1 MAVVVKY
8 GSYTFDIAPFV
19 SRSQEVLY
27 DGLSKKGQVTA
38 VELAGTILVDDGV
51 YDAGFAGLNAK
62 RNALI
67 SAFETDFQ
75 SLVVLED
82 SVEILRFDY
91 CSVGS
96 VSFEPSG
103 NGIAAKYS
111 ISLKCYEQDLFA
123 RDYGILDPSDSVS
136 YDINEDGTM
145 SINHSV
151 SARGIYTG
159 YRKPIQNAIDWVDK
173 RVPLVIDNPNDPS
186 WEGGPSPFFTSGLNS
201 SFDSSDIINSNL
213 VLKNTNKNINRMDGS
228 CSIEESYVLQT
239 GDYWNAPL
247 ITGTH
252 ASISTSIKSGIND
265 DHMTISVSYELMGGQ
280 NQTASSLRTAFNT
293 ISVTGTLYS
302 IATGVDLGFSNLV
315 GHNNVGN
322 FPHIPESISIEDQAD
337 ESRSIKLSCDFIS
350 NIDIINGNGY
360 IFDPN
365 FSINTDE
372 INSETTV
379 SIQGTIKGIGPKNYR
394 YDVITGVHGS
404 FSSIGGEYYKMCKEF
419 YTGVYGASAWQL
431 NPYPGSASV
440 KENKFK
446 GTVEISY
453 SFNNKDI
460 PVDAGG
466 VPTVSSAGF
475 TMNVHP
481 SLKKYAA
488 KPSINEVGL
497 YSIYDLGVKT
507 RENLDINTNISHLDW
522 IDTDIVADLTLD
534 HGIHD
539 HFFSGYANGPVDNR
553 GVTVLDSIKLN
564 ESTSVEGP
572 PANSTSMNTKV
583 TQKLQNQIGT
593 PFNE

>member
-27 DGLSKKGQVTA
+27 GGLSKRGQVTS
-38 VELAGTILVDDGV
+38 VELAGSILVDDGV

-111 ISLKCYEQDLFA
+111 ISLKCYEQDLFVA
-123 RDYGILDPSDSVS
+123 NYGVLDPTDSVS
-136 YDINEDGTM
+136 YDIGEDGNM
-145 SINHSV
+145 SISHVV

-159 YRKPIQNAIDWVDK
+159 YRKPIQNAIDWVDA
-173 RVPLVIDNPNDPS
+173 RVPLSLTND
-186 WEGGPSPFFTSGLNS
+186 PSPFFTSGLGSSFNS
-201 SFDSSDIINSNL
+201 SNIVDSNL
-213 VLKNTNKNINRMDGS
+213 VLDSSSKSVNRMEGS
-228 CSIEESYVLQT
+228 YSVEEKYILQT
-239 GDYWNAPL
+239 GDRWNAPL
-247 ITGTH
+247 ITGTY
-252 ASISTSIKSGIND
+252 SNISTSIKSGIND
-265 DHMTISVSYELMGGQ
+265 DYMTVSVSYELKGGQ
-280 NQTASSLRTAFNT
+280 NISASSLRTAFNT

-302 IATGVDLGFSNLV
+302 IATGVDLGFSSLV

-360 IFDPN
+360 LFDPN
-365 FSINTDE
+365 FSVNTDE
-372 INSETTV
+372 VTSETTV

-394 YDVITGVHGS
+394 YDVVTGAHGG
-404 FSSIGGEYYKMCKEF
+404 FSSISGEYYNMCKEF
-419 YTGVYGASAWQL
+419 YTGIYGGSAWLL
-431 NPYPGSASV
+431 NPYPRSTSV
-440 KENKFK
+440 KENKSK

-453 SFNNKDI
+453 SFDNKDI
-460 PVDAGG
+460 PVDSNGS
-466 VPTVSSAGF
+466 PTVRSAGF
-475 TMNVHP
+475 TMSVNP

-488 KPSINEVGL
+488 KPSVNEVGL

-507 RENLDINTNISHLDW
+507 RENLDINTNITHLGD
-522 IDTDIVADLTLD
+522 IDTSADVDLTLD
-534 HGIHD
+534 YNIHD
-539 HFFSGYANGPVDNR
+539 HFFSGYAKGPLDSTPHQQTNR
-553 GVTVLDSIKLN
+553 GVTVLETTKLN
-564 ESTSVEGP
+564 ESASVEGSP
-572 PANSTSMNTKV
+572 SNSTSISTKAS
-583 TQKLQNQIGT
+583 QKLKNQIGT